1 MTRIYT
7 RSGDQGDTGLANGSR
22 VRKDSLRIEAIGT
35 VDECNTQVGLLLSH
49 LSDSDEL
56 RPILERVQHHLF
68 DLGAALAA
76 APSTLSHADVELLE
90 EQIDK
95 VDAKLSPLKQ
105 FILPGGNTAAAT
117 AHVARA
123 VCRRAER
130 CVLALA
136 AADKEGELPLEALP
150 LEALPLEVLP
160 PEVLCYLNR
169 LSDLLFTVARTLAAR
184 DGGDVAWVPS
194 KKDT

>member
-56 RPILERVQHHLF
+56 RPILEQVQHRLL
-68 DLGAALAA
+68 DVGATLAA

-90 EQIDK
+90 KQIDK

-105 FILPGGNTAAAT
+105 FILPGGNAAAAT

-130 CVLALA
+130 CVLALGA
-136 AADKEGELPLEALP
+136 ATVNNEDELPS
-150 LEALPLEVLP
+150 
-160 PEVLCYLNR
+160 EVLCYLNR
-169 LSDLLFTVARTLAAR
+169 LSDLLFTVARALAAR
-184 DGGDVAWVPS
+184 DGDDVAWIPGS
-194 KKDT
+194 

>member
-49 LSDSDEL
+49 LPDSDEL

-68 DLGAALAA
+68 DVGAALAA
-76 APSTLSHADVELLE
+76 APSTLSLADVELLE

-95 VDAKLSPLKQ
+95 VEAKLSPLKQ

-136 AADKEGELPLEALP
+136 AADKEDELLS
-150 LEALPLEVLP
+150 EALPLEVLP

-169 LSDLLFTVARTLAAR
+169 LSDLLFTVARALAAR
-184 DGGDVAWVPS
+184 DGGDVAWIPGS
-194 KKDT
+194 WQD

>member
-49 LSDSDEL
+49 LPDSDEL

-68 DLGAALAA
+68 DVGAALAA
-76 APSTLSHADVELLE
+76 APSTLSLADVELLE
-90 EQIDK
+90 KQIDK

-136 AADKEGELPLEALP
+136 AATVDNEDELPSEALP
-150 LEALPLEVLP
+150 PETLP
-160 PEVLCYLNR
+160 PEILCYLNR
-169 LSDLLFTVARTLAAR
+169 LSDLLFTVARALAAR
-184 DGGDVAWVPS
+184 DGGDVAWIPGS
-194 KKDT
+194 WQD